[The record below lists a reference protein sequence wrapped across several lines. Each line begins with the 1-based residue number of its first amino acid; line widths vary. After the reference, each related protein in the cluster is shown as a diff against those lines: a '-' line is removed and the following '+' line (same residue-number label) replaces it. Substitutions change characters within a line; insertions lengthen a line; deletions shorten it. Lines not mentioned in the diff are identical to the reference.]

1 MAVLLSALVNGA
13 LMRWSADTNKDWLFR
28 LSVSTVVMVVPFA
41 ITLVLVMKDRHR
53 SGLLLSGKIGLAIAI
68 LSLGLIAKPVSDGFT
83 RSKQERNKQMRDV
96 PAPLFESTDLLG
108 NRQRLADYRRNVVL
122 VNIWATWCA
131 PCRAEMPTLDRLYQE
146 RKDRGLVVLGMSD
159 ESSEVQKRFLKEVPV
174 SYPLLALKPDVPSL
188 YRDIARYPEIFLID
202 REGRLQPAPHG
213 GQTLERIEADVDAL
227 LAKDSQ

>member
-96 PAPLFESTDLLG
+96 PAPLF
-108 NRQRLADYRRNVVL
+108 
-122 VNIWATWCA
+122 
-131 PCRAEMPTLDRLYQE
+131 
-146 RKDRGLVVLGMSD
+146 
-159 ESSEVQKRFLKEVPV
+159 
-174 SYPLLALKPDVPSL
+174 
-188 YRDIARYPEIFLID
+188 
-202 REGRLQPAPHG
+202 
-213 GQTLERIEADVDAL
+213 
-227 LAKDSQ
+227 